1 MVEASVL
8 LEGNDMSDEERKG
21 SEVDNILAEVEEDVF
36 RNERMIK
43 LSIALEYMI
52 QLVEPKYK
60 EAFIR
65 AERNARSVE
74 EMNRILELARK
85 HIGQR
90 TAITILGI

>member
-1 MVEASVL
+1 
-8 LEGNDMSDEERKG
+8 MSEENRRET
-21 SEVDNILAEVEEDVF
+21 EVDDILAEVEEDVF

-65 AERNARSVE
+65 AERNAKTVE
-74 EMNRILELARK
+74 DMNRILELARK

-90 TAITILGI
+90 TAINILGI

>member
-1 MVEASVL
+1 MGAD
-8 LEGNDMSDEERKG
+8 EGKKSDI
-21 SEVDNILAEVEEDVF
+21 DNILAEVEEDVY
-36 RNERMIK
+36 RNETMIK

-65 AERNARSVE
+65 AERNAKSVE
-74 EMNRILELARK
+74 DMNQILELAKK

-90 TAITILGI
+90 ASIAILGI